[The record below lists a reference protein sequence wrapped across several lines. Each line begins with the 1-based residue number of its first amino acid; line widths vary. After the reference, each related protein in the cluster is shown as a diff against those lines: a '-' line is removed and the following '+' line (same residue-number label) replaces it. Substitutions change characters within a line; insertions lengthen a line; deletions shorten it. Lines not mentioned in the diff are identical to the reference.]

1 MSNFPPKAHRSVVF
15 STLITSLFV
24 VGAAGQTAPEV
35 PSVPTVPSVPA
46 VRPETIAD
54 RVAASPIANLPVD
67 RGAYILGT
75 GDQLTVRVFGADDLP
90 ERPIEVG
97 ADGKVNLPM
106 VGKVQAAGIPVRT
119 LEANL
124 TERYSTYFKD
134 PQVSVNVT
142 EYRSEPVTVVGS
154 VNQPSVIQLRG
165 PTRLMQVISQAGGL
179 KPEAGDKVLIT
190 RPLSPDK
197 GSSPTTGQN
206 DASAKFYVKQIDLQK
221 IIDGS
226 DPSLNVMVEAND
238 VITVP
243 KAKMVYVVG
252 DVVRPGGYVLEG
264 NSSSLSVLQALALA
278 GGVSKTAA
286 SSKTRILR
294 ATGSGDRIEARVNL
308 NKIMGS
314 KSPDIPLHADDILFV
329 PNSTAKNA
337 SIRALEIAVNVG
349 TGLAIWR

>member
-1 MSNFPPKAHRSVVF
+1 MSNFAVRARGSFTFSV
-15 STLITSLFV
+15 LATSLFV

-35 PSVPTVPSVPA
+35 PSAPAATSVPA
-46 VRPETIAD
+46 VRPETIAA
-54 RVAASPIANLPVD
+54 RLAASPIANLPVD

-97 ADGKVNLPM
+97 ADGKINLPM

-119 LEANL
+119 LEASL
-124 TERYSTYFKD
+124 TARYSTYFKD

-142 EYRSEPVTVVGS
+142 EYRSEPVTVVGA
-154 VNQPSVIQLRG
+154 VNAPSVIQLRG

-179 KPEAGDKVLIT
+179 KPEAGDKVMIT
-190 RPLSPDK
+190 RPLPPDK
-197 GSSPTTGQN
+197 GSAPATGPN
-206 DASAKFYVKQIDLQK
+206 EPNAKFYVKQVDLLK

-226 DPSLNVMVEAND
+226 DPSANVMVEAND

-252 DVVRPGGYVLEG
+252 DVIRPGGYVLDG
-264 NSSSLSVLQALALA
+264 HSSSLSILQAIALA
-278 GGVSKTAA
+278 GGVNKTAA
-286 SSKTRILR
+286 GNKTRILR
-294 ATGSGDRIEARVNL
+294 ATATGDRVESLVNL

-314 KSPDIPLHADDILFV
+314 KAPDIPLHADDILFV
-329 PNSTAKNA
+329 PNSTAKNVG
-337 SIRALEIAVNVG
+337 IRALEVGVNVG
-349 TGLAIWR
+349 TGIAVWR